1 MNDKKLNILFVPY
14 KLHFRYFLSSLAK
27 RNEVTVLLPPEK
39 NLPEITQLK
48 GVRIS
53 YEQFLIDKVKNFFG
67 RELRTQK
74 YIKNFRNIVDA
85 QNPNVLISCEFYH
98 WYTLQGLFYKKRRP
112 NVQFLVLSETKGWP
126 KNFIARQIKKL
137 MFIYFKLN
145 SMHVDAMLVYTE
157 QAHNFLAKYMPSITT
172 ILVPAPIDTELFI
185 NDIGHEFYQNNTLM
199 ILFNARYSPYKRHQD
214 LFLAVSKLLKA
225 GYKIKV
231 TCISRDNKN
240 LDAVVKLSHEIGVR
254 EVVEFQNAREL
265 QEMPTLYRAHDV
277 LILPSYNEAIGMV
290 VPEAMA
296 CGRATITSD
305 TVGANIY
312 VNNGVTGV
320 IYKTGDINS
329 LVEAIKKCC
338 DKKTLEDM
346 GYRARNHII
355 DKFSA
360 DRVVLD
366 LENLMKNADI

>member
-1 MNDKKLNILFVPY
+1 MTI
-14 KLHFRYFLSSLAK
+14 
-27 RNEVTVLLPPEK
+27 
-39 NLPEITQLK
+39 
-48 GVRIS
+48 
-53 YEQFLIDKVKNFFG
+53 
-67 RELRTQK
+67 
-74 YIKNFRNIVDA
+74 
-85 QNPNVLISCEFYH
+85 
-98 WYTLQGLFYKKRRP
+98 
-112 NVQFLVLSETKGWP
+112 
-126 KNFIARQIKKL
+126 
-137 MFIYFKLN
+137 
-145 SMHVDAMLVYTE
+145 
-157 QAHNFLAKYMPSITT
+157 

-185 NDIGHEFYQNNTLM
+185 NDSGHEFYQNNTLK

-240 LDAVVKLSHEIGVR
+240 LDAVVKLSHEAGVR
-254 EVVEFQNAREL
+254 EVIEFQNAKEL
-265 QEMPTLYRAHDV
+265 EEMPSLYRAHDV

-312 VNNGVTGV
+312 VNNGVTGM

-329 LVEAIKKCC
+329 LIEVLEKCC

-346 GYRARNHII
+346 GHRARDRII

-366 LENLMKNADI
+366 LENLIKVVDI